1 MNLGES
7 TPLIITVIGE
17 LYSKFGGKKMV
28 KIDSTGIM
36 LVVVKLKISIVF
48 EPN

>member
-7 TPLIITVIGE
+7 TPLITTVIGE
-17 LYSKFGGKKMV
+17 LYCKFGGKKMV
-28 KIDSTGIM
+28 NLDSTGIM